1 MTSWTQWTWVWV
13 KSGRWWRTGKPGV
26 LQPMGSQRRTWLSDW
41 ATTRWWA
48 LLFQFQACSRV
59 SQSFLCV
66 YLFFFKFFSYLDY
79 LEYWAEFSVPYSR
92 SLLVKLVIHK
102 IFLSLT
108 FHGISWKLWTSL
120 CQTVIWKSYRCLHTT
135 LGGSWLI
142 GSPHWEPKLG
152 PIAKSQNCYT
162 VRDAPRTSSGP
173 TKIQVFG
180 KKSDPLLF
188 PWHCLGQFH
197 ANLRWNYKEVR
208 INHKWENIIICF
220 SPTSSQ
226 AHRLLITVIWTLGVK
241 EVSDVRVS
249 VTSHWGPAECPWV
262 SALRVGIWILGR
274 LVVNVR
280 DRVWQM
286 TLDGWLKK
294 KW

>member
-1 MTSWTQWTWVWV
+1 MT
-13 KSGRWWRTGKPGV
+13 R
-26 LQPMGSQRRTWLSDW
+26 
-41 ATTRWWA
+41 
-48 LLFQFQACSRV
+48 
-59 SQSFLCV
+59 
-66 YLFFFKFFSYLDY
+66 
-79 LEYWAEFSVPYSR
+79 YWAWFSVPYSR

-162 VRDAPRTSSGP
+162 MRDAPRTSSGP

-220 SPTSSQ
+220 SPTIPRHTDCSLQSS
-226 AHRLLITVIWTLGVK
+226 
-241 EVSDVRVS
+241 E
-249 VTSHWGPAECPWV
+249 PWE
-262 SALRVGIWILGR
+262 
-274 LVVNVR
+274 
-280 DRVWQM
+280 
-286 TLDGWLKK
+286 
-294 KW
+294 